1 MSQETALTHK
11 VILNNV
17 HLAYAPNGCLPTQ
30 KTSAFVVFHVPLTLC
45 GMTMQVGVELEL
57 EVSPTS

>member
-45 GMTMQVGVELEL
+45 GTTMQVGVELEL
-57 EVSPTS
+57 EVSPAS